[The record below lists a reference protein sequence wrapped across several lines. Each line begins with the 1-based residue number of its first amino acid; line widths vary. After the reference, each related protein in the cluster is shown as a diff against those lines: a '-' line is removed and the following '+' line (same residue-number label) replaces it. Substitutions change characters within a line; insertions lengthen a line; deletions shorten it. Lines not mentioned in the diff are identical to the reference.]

1 MGDKVIF
8 VIYRILGR
16 GRAAPGKGI
25 LDASQR
31 EGAINFE
38 RVAKGGG
45 KKFQTWPIF
54 NSLKF
59 YVFLVFYGFLGIF

>member
-8 VIYRILGR
+8 IIYRILGR

-45 KKFQTWPIF
+45 AKNFRLDQ
-54 NSLKF
+54 
-59 YVFLVFYGFLGIF
+59 FLTN